1 MDFKLLNSGR
11 DSWNREEVQKRSVSN
26 KLNKRIFVLVLLLVI
41 IAGGV
46 FLYRKNPD
54 ENKYIERIKSL
65 LSGKLVSLKAMIAPE
80 LDLSEDLGLD
90 LSEVNISAFVN
101 DVASADKENLLTE
114 GEEEEE
120 EEEEIVITPKQ
131 PTLPEIKERVDE
143 IAEKT
148 EKIIQEVER
157 LTALAELQ
165 KEVNIIAKKIQI
177 ISQQINE
184 LRTLAESQERVDSF
198 AEETEL
204 SNQET
209 T

>member
-1 MDFKLLNSGR
+1 MGLKLLN
-11 DSWNREEVQKRSVSN
+11 K
-26 KLNKRIFVLVLLLVI
+26 KIFVLILLLVV

-46 FLYRKNPD
+46 FLYQKNPD

-90 LSEVNISAFVN
+90 LSEVNISAFAN
-101 DVASADKENLLTE
+101 DVALADKENLLTE
-114 GEEEEE
+114 GEEEEEEE

-157 LTALAELQ
+157 LTALDELQ
-165 KEVNIIAKKIQI
+165 KEVNTIAKKVQT
-177 ISQQINE
+177 IS
-184 LRTLAESQERVDSF
+184 
-198 AEETEL
+198 
-204 SNQET
+204 
-209 T
+209 